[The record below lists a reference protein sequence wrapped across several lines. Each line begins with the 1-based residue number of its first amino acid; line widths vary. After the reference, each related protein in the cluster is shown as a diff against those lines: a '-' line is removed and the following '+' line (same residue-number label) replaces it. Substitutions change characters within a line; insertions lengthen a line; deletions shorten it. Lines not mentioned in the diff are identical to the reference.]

1 VLEFARITVLGRD
14 CTAALT
20 RGFLSLFAFMAYG
33 CACVPV
39 GHFHGNSHLG
49 SAITSSLH
57 PIAVAFEHTECGN
70 GGDRCHD
77 DLPVGST
84 SDSRTI
90 ANALSQPAPAISH
103 ILPMIGWVSAE
114 ESGRE
119 RSPPT
124 PSPAGHPEV
133 RLTRATSLA
142 VLCVF
147 RS

>member
-1 VLEFARITVLGRD
+1 MVEFARITVLGRD
-14 CTAALT
+14 RTAMLA

-39 GHFHGNSHLG
+39 GHFHGDSHLG
-49 SAITSSLH
+49 SAVTYSLH
-57 PIAVAFEHTECGN
+57 SIAAEFEHADCGN

-77 DLPVGST
+77 ELPMGST
-84 SDSRTI
+84 LDSRTI
-90 ANALSQPAPAISH
+90 ATILSQFAPAISH

-124 PSPAGHPEV
+124 PSPASHLEA
-133 RLTRATSLA
+133 RLTRATALA